1 MTSLLDEGSSG
12 GESPPVEVRV
22 WDPFVRLFHW
32 SLASLFALAF
42 VTPGDFQ
49 DWHETAGYAIA
60 ALVAARIVWGFAGSE
75 HARFMSFIYAPAKI
89 LSFLRDSVLLR
100 AKRYIGHNP
109 AGGAMVIA
117 LLSGVSSSVVSGYM
131 MTTDRFWGFDWVRNL
146 HETSVYLTLAL
157 IVFHLIGV
165 ALASFEH
172 SENLVKAMFT
182 GRKRPD
188 DARTQS
194 EQPD

>member
-1 MTSLLDEGSSG
+1 MTIHQGANSSG
-12 GESPPVEVRV
+12 GKSPPETTRV
-22 WDPFVRLFHW
+22 WDPFVRIFHW
-32 SLASLFALAF
+32 SLVFLFALAF
-42 VTPGDFQ
+42 FTPGDFQ
-49 DWHETAGYAIA
+49 NWHEMAGYGIA
-60 ALVAARIVWGFAGSE
+60 ALIAARIVWGFAGSK
-75 HARFMSFIYAPAKI
+75 HARFMSFVYSPAKI
-89 LSFLRDSVLLR
+89 LSFLRDSIFLR

-117 LLSGVSSSVVSGYM
+117 LLFGVSSTVISGYM

-146 HETSVYLTLAL
+146 HVSSVYLTLSL
-157 IVFHLIGV
+157 VVLHLIGV

-182 GRKRPD
+182 GRKR
-188 DARTQS
+188 RE